1 MPKSTFKKSGKKTR
15 TKKSGRQFCFGLGGS
30 TFGKSGAKEGTFK
43 KSGAKEGTFKKSE
56 TLKKSGSVQAFEQKI
71 ILTFLGLLN
80 TVKLFHWKTQS
91 YATHKATDEL
101 YSSLNGH
108 VDKFVEVLLG
118 KIGNR
123 VNLLKT
129 HTIPLKDFS
138 SAEEFIAEINRMKT
152 FLVDLDSNDAMNIM
166 SNSDLY
172 NIRDEILGDL
182 NQTLYL
188 LTFR

>member
-1 MPKSTFKKSGKKTR
+1 MINNINNSPTMPKSTFKKGGKKNG
-15 TKKSGRQFCFGLGGS
+15 TKKSGRQFCFGLGG
-30 TFGKSGAKEGTFK
+30 AKEGSFK
-43 KSGAKEGTFKKSE
+43 KSGAF
-56 TLKKSGSVQAFEQKI
+56 KKSGSVQAFEQKI

-91 YATHKATDEL
+91 YPTHKATDEL
-101 YSSLNGH
+101 YSSLNEH
-108 VDKFVEVLLG
+108 VDKFVEILLG

-138 SAEEFIAEINRMKT
+138 STEEFIAEINRMKT
-152 FLVDLDSNDAMNIM
+152 FLVDLDSNDVMNIM

>member
-1 MPKSTFKKSGKKTR
+1 MPKSTFKKSGKKTG
-15 TKKSGRQFCFGLGGS
+15 TKKSGRQVCFGLGGS
-30 TFGKSGAKEGTFK
+30 TFGKSGAKEGSF
-43 KSGAKEGTFKKSE
+43 
-56 TLKKSGSVQAFEQKI
+56 KKSGSVQAFEQKI

-91 YATHKATDEL
+91 YSTHKATDEL
-101 YSSLNGH
+101 YSSLNEH

-138 SAEEFIAEINRMKT
+138 SAEEFITEINRMKT
-152 FLVDLDSNDAMNIM
+152 FLVDLDSNDVMNIM